1 MSVAEFTAR
10 QTDSLAF
17 AHMAAQQASGEL
29 DEFFENSAVGLNLL
43 AGNGTILCANRAEMR
58 MLGYT
63 AEDYVGRNIFDFH
76 VDRDAIDD
84 IFARLRRN
92 EQIDRVPARLRAK
105 DGSIREVL
113 ITATARLSNGELI
126 EARSI
131 TVDVTDRARSE
142 ELLRRHDER
151 LTATYEHAG
160 IGIVEVDAEGRLLR
174 VNAQLAAL
182 MGYSSHE
189 LVGRSIFDETAAE
202 DAERDHAQFKRQVA
216 GEIDGYRIEK
226 RIRRKDGA
234 YFWAAI
240 ASSSVRDAQ
249 GCFLYAVRVQHDIT
263 DRKQAE
269 EALARRV
276 AEHAALYEFSERLQ
290 HAGSLAAVYEP
301 ALDAILRALRCDR
314 ASILLFDQSGVMRF
328 VAWRALSEDYRR
340 AVDGHS
346 PWTRDAKDA
355 QPICLEDVQRAE
367 LPESLKQTVRGEGIN
382 ALAFIPLE
390 QGGQLLGKFMVY
402 YDRPHVFLELEIH
415 LAVTIA
421 RQLGFAVERI
431 RGEQALRESETR
443 KSAILQSA
451 LDGIITMDEKGRILE
466 INPAAEQLLHRS
478 REHVVGKTVLETMVP
493 ERLREAYRRSP
504 KSFVATGEGAMVGS
518 RLEMPLLRGD
528 GSEFDAEMS
537 VSASPL
543 ASGQVLFT
551 GYLRDV
557 TERRRAERTAQHLAA
572 IVESSDDAIVSKH
585 LDGTVMT
592 WNRGAERLFGYK
604 AEEVV
609 GKSITILIPADR
621 LDEEPGILA
630 RIRHGER
637 VDHYETVRRR
647 KDGSLVDISLTVS
660 PMRDDKGAIVG
671 ASKIARDIAERKRA
685 ERTAQHLA
693 AIVESSDDAIVS
705 KHLDGTVMT
714 WNRGA
719 ERLFGYK
726 AEEVVGKSITILIPA
741 DRLDEEPGILAR
753 IRRGERVD
761 HYETVRRRKDGSL
774 VDISLTVSPMRDD
787 KGAIVGA
794 SKIARD
800 ITERKLAEVKLRD
813 NERQLKDLLAAIPAA
828 IYTTDAQ
835 GRITYYN
842 EAAVELAG
850 RTPMIGSDEW
860 CVTWKLYRPDG
871 TPMRHDECPMAVAL
885 KEGRPIRNAEAIAER
900 PDGSRV
906 PFIPYPTPL
915 RDSSG
920 KIVGAINM
928 LVDVSER
935 KQAETQQRVLFN
947 ELNHRVKNNMQ
958 TLQSLLHLAAR
969 QTRSVE
975 AQRILDEA
983 SRRVAAMAAAQQ
995 VLYGTTDATRF
1006 SAREFLK
1013 SVCETVQQTFP
1024 ANLNISCESAPDELS
1039 NETAMPLALIL
1050 NELLTN
1056 AVKHGLNGGTE
1067 GAIRVGLTKEAE
1079 DFVLY
1084 VEDDGPGFDV
1094 ASVRNRSSGLRL
1106 VQGLA
1111 RQLCG
1116 RFDVTTTSGTRCA
1129 VHFPQRGTS

>member
-1 MSVAEFTAR
+1 MSIGDFSAA
-10 QTDSLAF
+10 QTDRF
-17 AHMAAQQASGEL
+17 APFARITATPGSNEL
-29 DEFFENSAVGLNLL
+29 DDFFENSAVGLNLL
-43 AGNGTILCANRAEMR
+43 AGDGTILRANRAELR
-58 MLGYT
+58 MMGYT
-63 AEDYVGRNIFDFH
+63 AEDYVGRNILDFH
-76 VDRDAIDD
+76 VDRDVIDD

-92 EQIDRVPARLRAK
+92 EQIDQVPARLRAK
-105 DGSIREVL
+105 DGSIRDVL
-113 ITATARLSNGELI
+113 ISATARLSNGKLI
-126 EARSI
+126 DARSI

-142 ELLRRHDER
+142 EVLRQHDER
-151 LTATYEHAG
+151 LAATYEHAG

-174 VNAQLAAL
+174 VNAQFAAL
-182 MGYSSHE
+182 MGYSSQE
-189 LVGRSIFDETAAE
+189 LLGRSIFDETAAE

-226 RIRRKDGA
+226 RLRCKDGE
-234 YFWAAI
+234 YFWAAV

-249 GCFLYAVRVQHDIT
+249 GRFRYAVRVQHDIT

-276 AEHAALYEFSERLQ
+276 AEQEALYEFTERLQ
-290 HAGSLAAVYEP
+290 HAGSLVAVYEP
-301 ALDAILRALRCDR
+301 ALDAIMRALRCDR
-314 ASILLFDQSGVMRF
+314 ASILLFDQFGAMRF
-328 VAWRALSEDYRR
+328 VAWRGLSDAYRG

-346 PWTRDAKDA
+346 PWTRDATDA
-355 QPICLEDVQRAE
+355 KPICIEDVDRAE
-367 LPESLKQTVRGEGIN
+367 LPESLKQTVRAEGIN

-390 QGGQLLGKFMVY
+390 QGGRLLGKFMVY
-402 YDRPHVFLELEIH
+402 YDHPHVFMDLEVH

-431 RGEQALRESETR
+431 RGEEALRESETR

-466 INPAAEQLLHRS
+466 VNPAAEQLLR
-478 REHVVGKTVLETMVP
+478 RRGDQLVGNTVVETMVP
-493 ERLREAYRRSP
+493 QRLREAYRRSP
-504 KSFVATGEGAMVGS
+504 KSFVETTDGTVIGS

-528 GSEFDAEMS
+528 GSEFDAEVS

-543 ASGQVLFT
+543 PSGQVLFT
-551 GYLRDV
+551 GYLRDITDRSRV
-557 TERRRAERTAQHLAA
+557 ERAAQHLAA
-572 IVESSDDAIVSKH
+572 IVESSDDAIVSKD
-585 LDGTVMT
+585 LSGIIMT
-592 WNRGAERLFGYK
+592 WNQGAERLFGYK
-604 AEEVV
+604 AEEAV
-609 GKSITILIPADR
+609 GKPITILIPP
-621 LDEEPGILA
+621 E
-630 RIRHGER
+630 
-637 VDHYETVRRR
+637 
-647 KDGSLVDISLTVS
+647 
-660 PMRDDKGAIVG
+660 
-671 ASKIARDIAERKRA
+671 
-685 ERTAQHLA
+685 
-693 AIVESSDDAIVS
+693 
-705 KHLDGTVMT
+705 
-714 WNRGA
+714 
-719 ERLFGYK
+719 
-726 AEEVVGKSITILIPA
+726 
-741 DRLDEEPGILAR
+741 RLDEEPGILAR

-761 HYETVRRRKDGSL
+761 HYETVRRRKDGTL
-774 VDISLTVSPMRDD
+774 VDISLTVSPTRGHG
-787 KGAIVGA
+787 GAIVGA

-800 ITERKLAEVKLRD
+800 ITERKQAEAKLRD
-813 NERQLKDLLAAIPAA
+813 SERQLKDLLTAIPAA

-850 RTPMIGSDEW
+850 RTPTIGSDEW

-885 KEGRPIRNAEAIAER
+885 REGRPIRNAEAIAER
-900 PDGSRV
+900 PDGTRV

-975 AQRILDEA
+975 AQTILGEA

-1024 ANLNISCESAPDELS
+1024 ANLKISCESAPVELL

-1056 AVKHGLNGGTE
+1056 AAKHGLNGRTE

-1094 ASVRNRSSGLRL
+1094 TSVRNRSSGLRL

-1116 RFDVTTTSGTRCA
+1116 RFDVTTASGTRCA
-1129 VHFPQRGTS
+1129 VHFPRRGTS

>member
-17 AHMAAQQASGEL
+17 AQMAAQQVRDEL

-43 AGNGTILCANRAEMR
+43 SAEGTILRANRAELQL
-58 MLGYT
+58 LGYP
-63 AEDYVGRNIFDFH
+63 AEDYIGRNIREFH
-76 VDRDAIDD
+76 VDRNAIDD
-84 IFARLRRN
+84 VFARLRRN
-92 EQIDRVPARLRAK
+92 EQIDQVPARLRAK
-105 DGSIREVL
+105 DGSIRDVL

-126 EARSI
+126 DARSI

-142 ELLRRHDER
+142 ELLRRHEER
-151 LTATYEHAG
+151 LSATYQHAG

-182 MGYSSHE
+182 MGYSSRE

-202 DAERDHAQFKRQVA
+202 DVESDHAQFKHQVA
-216 GEIDGYRIEK
+216 GEIDGYSIER
-226 RIRRKDGA
+226 RIRRKDGG
-234 YFWAAI
+234 YFWASI
-240 ASSSVRDAQ
+240 TSSSVRDAQ
-249 GCFLYAVRVQHDIT
+249 GRFLYAVRVQHDIT
-263 DRKQAE
+263 VRKEAE
-269 EALARRV
+269 EALARRID
-276 AEHAALYEFSERLQ
+276 EQEALYELTERLQ
-290 HAGSLAAVYEP
+290 HAGSLAAVYQP
-301 ALDAILRALRCDR
+301 ALDAIIRALRCDR

-346 PWTRDAKDA
+346 PWKRDLKDA
-355 QPICLEDVQRAE
+355 QPICLEDIERAE
-367 LPESLKQTVRGEGIN
+367 LPESLKQTVRAEGIN

-390 QGGQLLGKFMVY
+390 QGGRLLGKFMIY
-402 YDRPHVFLELEIH
+402 CDRPHVFTELETH

-431 RGEQALRESETR
+431 RAEEALRESEMR

-504 KSFVATGEGAMVGS
+504 KSFVETGERGMLGS

-528 GSEFDAEMS
+528 GSEFDAEVS

-551 GYLRDV
+551 GYLRDI
-557 TERRRAERTAQHLAA
+557 TERKRAERAAQHLAA
-572 IVESSDDAIVSKH
+572 IVESSDDAIVSKD
-585 LDGTVMT
+585 LDGIIRT

-609 GKSITILIPADR
+609 GKPITILIPSDR

-630 RIRHGER
+630 RIHRGER

-647 KDGSLVDISLTVS
+647 KDGSLIDISLTVS
-660 PMRDDKGAIVG
+660 PTRDAKGAIVG
-671 ASKIARDIAERKRA
+671 A
-685 ERTAQHLA
+685 
-693 AIVESSDDAIVS
+693 
-705 KHLDGTVMT
+705 T

-726 AEEVVGKSITILIPA
+726 AKEVVGKPITILIPP

-761 HYETVRRRKDGSL
+761 HYETVRRRKDGSP
-774 VDISLTVSPMRDD
+774 VDISLTVSPIRDD
-787 KGAIVGA
+787 EGAIVGA
-794 SKIARD
+794 SKIGRD
-800 ITERKLAEVKLRD
+800 IAERKEAEVKLRD
-813 NERQLKDLLAAIPAA
+813 SERQLKDLLSAIPAA

-850 RTPMIGSDEW
+850 RTPTIGSDEW

-885 KEGRPIRNAEAIAER
+885 KEGHPIRNAEAIAER
-900 PDGSRV
+900 PDGTRV

-969 QTRSVE
+969 QTRSAE
-975 AQRILDEA
+975 AKTILDEA
-983 SRRVAAMAAAQQ
+983 SRRVSAMAAAQQ

-1006 SAREFLK
+1006 SASEFLNA
-1013 SVCETVQQTFP
+1013 VCQTVQQTFP
-1024 ANLNISCESAPDELS
+1024 ENLQISCESASDQLS

-1056 AVKHGLNGGTE
+1056 AVKHGLNGQTE
-1067 GAIRVGLTKEAE
+1067 GAVRVGLTKEAE

-1094 ASVRNRSSGLRL
+1094 ASVRDRSSGLRL

-1116 RFDVTTTSGTRCA
+1116 RFDVTTTSGTRC
-1129 VHFPQRGTS
+1129 VVRFPQRGAS